1 MPAFSY
7 LLKQFRDY
15 FILPIVC
22 YVAFLP
28 FYFMGVIHDLTGD
41 LKLNENIFVFIF
53 LIFIAIIYYGLLVK
67 YMGKFSN

>member
-7 LLKQFRDY
+7 LLKRFRDY

-28 FYFMGVIHDLTGD
+28 FYFMGVIHDLTGG
-41 LKLNENIFVFIF
+41 LCTSSGKVGFLSLYNKRVFYSIC
-53 LIFIAIIYYGLLVK
+53 
-67 YMGKFSN
+67 